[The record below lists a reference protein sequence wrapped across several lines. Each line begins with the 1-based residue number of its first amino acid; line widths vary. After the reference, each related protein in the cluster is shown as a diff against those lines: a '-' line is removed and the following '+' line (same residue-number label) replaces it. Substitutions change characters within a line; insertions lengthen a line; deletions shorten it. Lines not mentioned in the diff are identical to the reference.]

1 MSFQIG
7 TFTSRPP
14 SRLALERSR
23 PTPIQMTIRLPMAR
37 MTFWSQGTAC
47 ISAPAPRKQLSPS
60 EISQKMTISAVR

>member
-1 MSFQIG
+1 MSFHTG

-23 PTPIQMTIRLPMAR
+23 PMPIQMTMRLPTAR
-37 MTFWSQGTAC
+37 MTFWSHGTAC
-47 ISAPAPRKQLSPS
+47 ISAPAPRKQDTPR